1 MPELPEVETI
11 RRQLRSE
18 IIDQTVV
25 EVGSHESEK
34 FMPARKIKGRRFT
47 ELTRRGKYLIA
58 ECDGRAELIVHLGM
72 TGQLLVHHG
81 KQDSTMLDQ
90 YWRAWW
96 SLDNGKTVVF
106 RDVRRLGRVA
116 VVDKGDYSQTPTL
129 RDMGPEPFSDELTGD
144 EVWRRTRGRRRRIK
158 TQLLSQRLIAGVG
171 NIYAD
176 ETLFLARINPSLR
189 SISRPQAQR
198 LLEALR
204 TVLSEAIERGGTT
217 LRDYRNL
224 EGEGSNQHHLKC
236 YGRGGQLCF
245 VCSSTLR
252 SRIIDA
258 RTTTWCPQCQAR

>member
-18 IIDQTVV
+18 IINQTVV
-25 EVGSHESEK
+25 RTGSHESPK
-34 FMPARKIKGRRFT
+34 FLAAREIKGRRFT
-47 ELTRRGKYLIA
+47 ELSRRGKYLIA
-58 ECDGRAELIVHLGM
+58 ECDEQTELIVHLGM
-72 TGQLLVHHG
+72 TGQLLVDHG
-81 KQDSTMLDQ
+81 EKDSTIHDQ
-90 YWRAWW
+90 YQRAWW

-106 RDVRRLGRVA
+106 RDVRRFGRIA
-116 VVDKGDYSQTPTL
+116 VVDKGDYSQIPTL
-129 RDMGPEPFSDELTGD
+129 RDMGPEPFSAELTGD
-144 EVWRRTRGRRRRIK
+144 EVWRRTRASRRRIK

-176 ETLFLARINPSLR
+176 EALFLARINPSLR

-198 LLEALR
+198 LLGALR
-204 TVLSEAIERGGTT
+204 AVLSEAIERGGTT

-236 YGRGGQLCF
+236 YGRAGQLCL
-245 VCSSTLR
+245 VCASTLR
-252 SRIIDA
+252 SRVIDA

>member
-1 MPELPEVETI
+1 VPELPEVETI

-25 EVGSHESEK
+25 RAGSHESQK
-34 FMPARKIKGRRFT
+34 FLAAREIKGRRFT
-47 ELTRRGKYLIA
+47 GLSRRGKYLIA
-58 ECDGRAELIVHLGM
+58 ECDRQTELIVHLGM
-72 TGQLLVHHG
+72 TGQLLIDCG
-81 KQDSTMLDQ
+81 EENSTILDQ
-90 YWRAWW
+90 YQRAWW

-106 RDVRRLGRVA
+106 RDVRRFGRIA
-116 VVDKGDYSQTPTL
+116 VVDKGDYSKIPTL
-129 RDMGPEPFSDELTGD
+129 RDMGPEPFSAELTGD

-176 ETLFLARINPSLR
+176 EALFLARINPSLR

-198 LLEALR
+198 LLDALR
-204 TVLSEAIERGGTT
+204 TVLAEAIERGGTT

-236 YGRGGQLCF
+236 YGRAGQLCL
-245 VCSSTLR
+245 VCASTLR
-252 SRIIDA
+252 STVIDA